1 LFDYQINKKKQTSA
15 REIDAGWLSAA
26 CGLRHLDNC
35 AAARLPDCEQAGNF
49 TPPHTQAI
57 YSLIDR
63 YGKHRRNSTAQF
75 LPVKSNFVILRGN
88 PMITTVAHKR
98 ARLWL
103 ELAWQSTPV
112 IIHRMSDLF
121 SRLKALGVQVG
132 TQNLPPAHPRQDF
145 PISKVVPG
153 RIIDSMAGQTFV
165 TEQFYPK
172 EYLHGTQPLALT
184 SALDVVA
191 RWAHTPAVANM
202 RPEALAFLDT
212 ETSGLAGGTGTYAFL
227 VGVGR
232 YEGEGF
238 RLAQFFMRDPTE
250 EPAMLL
256 ALEEFLAPCRALVTF
271 NGKSF
276 DAPLLNTRYTL
287 QGWRSPLRDLEHVD
301 LLHLARR
308 IWRDRMPS
316 RTLGN
321 LEVQI
326 LNTNRTTEEV
336 PGWMIPEMYFDYLR
350 TGDARPMKNVLYHN
364 QMDVVSMAALLRHTA
379 MLLTDPLKTPNV
391 DISELAA
398 LARLYEELGEIDQA
412 ERFYCDCL
420 ERGMPEPLF
429 WDSLERLSFL
439 YKRAAKYELAIPLW
453 EKAAR
458 QGLLYAH
465 EELAKFY
472 EHIGH
477 DPASAL
483 KWTEQALA
491 LLDTTAYSSH
501 EHQTW
506 QPELIHRR
514 ERLTRKLT

>member
-1 LFDYQINKKKQTSA
+1 
-15 REIDAGWLSAA
+15 
-26 CGLRHLDNC
+26 
-35 AAARLPDCEQAGNF
+35 
-49 TPPHTQAI
+49 
-57 YSLIDR
+57 
-63 YGKHRRNSTAQF
+63 
-75 LPVKSNFVILRGN
+75 
-88 PMITTVAHKR
+88 
-98 ARLWL
+98 
-103 ELAWQSTPV
+103 
-112 IIHRMSDLF
+112 MSDFL

-132 TQNLPPAHPRQDF
+132 MQNLPATPPRQDS
-145 PISKVVPG
+145 PITKVVSG
-153 RIIDSMAGQTFV
+153 RIIESKVGPPFV
-165 TEQFYPK
+165 IEQFYPK
-172 EYLHGTQPLALT
+172 DYLHGLQPLALT
-184 SALDVVA
+184 ASLEVVA
-191 RWAHTPAVANM
+191 RWAHAPNFARM
-202 RPEALAFLDT
+202 MPEALAFLDT

-232 YEGEGF
+232 YEGDGF

-256 ALEEFLAPCRALVTF
+256 ALEEFLAPCQALVTF

-308 IWRDRMPS
+308 LWRDRMPS

-326 LNTNRTTEEV
+326 LNTSRTAEEV
-336 PGWMIPEMYFDYLR
+336 PGWMIPEMYFDYVR

-364 QMDVVSMAALLRHTA
+364 QIDVVSMAALLRHMA
-379 MLLTDPLKTPNV
+379 MLLTDPLATPNV

-398 LARLYEELGEIDQA
+398 LARLYEELGEMDQA
-412 ERFYCDCL
+412 ERFYCTCL
-420 ERGMPEPLF
+420 ERGMPESLF

-439 YKRAAKYELAIPLW
+439 YKRGDRYELAIPLW

-465 EELAKFY
+465 EELAKYY

-477 DPASAL
+477 DP
-483 KWTEQALA
+483 TQALEWTNIA
-491 LLDTTAYSSH
+491 LTLLETPTHSTQ
-501 EHQTW
+501 ERQTW
-506 QPELIHRR
+506 QPELIHRQ
-514 ERLTRKLT
+514 ERLLRKLNLTL

>member
-1 LFDYQINKKKQTSA
+1 
-15 REIDAGWLSAA
+15 
-26 CGLRHLDNC
+26 
-35 AAARLPDCEQAGNF
+35 
-49 TPPHTQAI
+49 
-57 YSLIDR
+57 
-63 YGKHRRNSTAQF
+63 
-75 LPVKSNFVILRGN
+75 
-88 PMITTVAHKR
+88 
-98 ARLWL
+98 
-103 ELAWQSTPV
+103 
-112 IIHRMSDLF
+112 MSDFLA
-121 SRLKALGVQVG
+121 RLKALGVQVG
-132 TQNLPPAHPRQDF
+132 MQNLPATPPRQDF

-153 RIIDSMAGQTFV
+153 RIIDSRAGPTFV

-172 EYLHGTQPLALT
+172 DYLHGLQPLALT
-184 SALDVVA
+184 APLEVVA
-191 RWAHTPAVANM
+191 RWAHAPGFARM
-202 RPEALAFLDT
+202 LPEALAFLDT

-232 YEGEGF
+232 YEGDGF
-238 RLAQFFMRDPTE
+238 RLAQFFMRDPAE

-256 ALEEFLAPCRALVTF
+256 ALEEFLAPCQALVTF

-276 DAPLLNTRYTL
+276 DAPLLNTRYAL

-308 IWRDRMPS
+308 LWRDRMPS

-326 LNTNRTTEEV
+326 LKTIRTAEEV

-364 QMDVVSMAALLRHTA
+364 QIDVVSMAALLRHTA
-379 MLLTDPLKTPNV
+379 MLLTDPLATPNV
-391 DISELAA
+391 DICELAA
-398 LARLYEELGEIDQA
+398 LARLYEELGEMDQA
-412 ERFYCDCL
+412 ERFYCTCL
-420 ERGMPEPLF
+420 ERGIPEPLF

-439 YKRAAKYELAIPLW
+439 YKRGNRYEQAILLW

-465 EELAKFY
+465 EELAKYY

-477 DPASAL
+477 DPALAL

-491 LLDTTAYSSH
+491 LLGSAAYSSQ
-501 EHQTW
+501 ERQVWQT
-506 QPELIHRR
+506 EFIHRQ
-514 ERLTRKLT
+514 ERLLRKLM